1 MVNAQREYLLVCDPV
16 IHEYVL
22 YLNKNCHKKFVKED
36 LDSSHLLL
44 IDDSMNEYLQKK
56 IDEMLDENHNKPI
69 EKD

>member
-1 MVNAQREYLLVCDPV
+1 
-16 IHEYVL
+16 
-22 YLNKNCHKKFVKED
+22 VKED